1 MPFKSLR
8 DKAMYMKKYN
18 KKTQDQRVKRNTA
31 RKKAIRKGQA
41 KKGDG
46 THVDHEVPLSKGGG
60 NGEGNTRVVKAK
72 TNLKKYNKRK
82 KKDE

>member
-8 DKAMYMKKYN
+8 AKNQYMKKYN
-18 KKTQDQRVKRNTA
+18 KKTQGKRVMRNSA
-31 RKKAIRKGQA
+31 RRTAIRKGLA

-46 THVDHEVPLSKGGG
+46 THVDHNVPLSKGGG
-60 NGEGNTRVVKAK
+60 NGAGNTRVVDAK

-82 KKDE
+82 KDE